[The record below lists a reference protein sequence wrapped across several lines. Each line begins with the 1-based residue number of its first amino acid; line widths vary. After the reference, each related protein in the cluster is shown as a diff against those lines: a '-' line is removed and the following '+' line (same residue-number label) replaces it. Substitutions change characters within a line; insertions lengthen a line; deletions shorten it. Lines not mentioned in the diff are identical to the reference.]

1 MTFSPDHRLPPPYGR
16 DEHIDRSQET
26 YQPSP
31 HASRVTPPS
40 GKVAP
45 DGKRSYPQP
54 ARSSKLLVWGG
65 IGVAAA
71 AVTAG
76 SILGVRAIVDAVSG
90 NDEDDAVEA
99 ARRRAKA
106 RRRHG
111 QPRPMPRNA
120 FSGPRDGGVRDGG
133 QRVARDD
140 GERTAARD
148 EARREE
154 RERIERERRRARA
167 TAQRPGFSTQVEDV
181 ARTIRNTLGTVTAA
195 IEGFRSVSGQAGS
208 IMNEFRGAADTVRTM
223 FDSDQARAATPPR
236 KPRQPAQDMVD
247 LRDQEPRQQR
257 THRL

>member
-16 DEHIDRSQET
+16 DEQIDRSQET

-45 DGKRSYPQP
+45 DGKRAYPQP
-54 ARSSKLLVWGG
+54 ALSSKLLVWGG

-76 SILGVRAIVDAVSG
+76 TILGVRAVVDAVSG
-90 NDEDDAVEA
+90 SDKDDAVEA

-120 FSGPRDGGVRDGG
+120 FSGPRDGAL
-133 QRVARDD
+133 RVARDD

-154 RERIERERRRARA
+154 RERIERDRRRARA
-167 TAQRPGFSTQVEDV
+167 AAQRPGFSAQVEDV

-223 FDSDQARAATPPR
+223 FDSDQARPANPPR
-236 KPRQPAQDMVD
+236 KPRQPAQGMVD